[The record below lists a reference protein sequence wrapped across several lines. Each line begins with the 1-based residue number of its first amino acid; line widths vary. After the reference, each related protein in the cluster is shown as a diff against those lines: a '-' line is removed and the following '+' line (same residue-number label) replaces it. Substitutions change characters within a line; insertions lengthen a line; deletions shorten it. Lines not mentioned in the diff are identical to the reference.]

1 MLVKLA
7 IFMVDLTLALATFG
21 LLYAVSLIA
30 TTAIFIFILFYFF
43 KGMDKHC
50 DFSKG
55 RVRALDSSSAIGKAF
70 AGNMGRVSSG
80 MLPVHFPA
88 AREEARGVC
97 FCLPESEE
105 PSVVE
110 ERCGRTCRNV
120 APTQLTG
127 HSNCHPH
134 MNNKESLINKH
145 KYPRGMK
152 SFNTSKMRVL

>member
-1 MLVKLA
+1 MLAKLA

-30 TTAIFIFILFYFF
+30 TTAIFIFILFYLF

-55 RVRALDSSSAIGKAF
+55 RVREQDLSGATGKAF

-88 AREEARGVC
+88 AREEAQGVW

-110 ERCGRTCRNV
+110 EGCRRTCQNV
-120 APTQLTG
+120 TPTQLTG
-127 HSNCHPH
+127 IFLKDILSP
-134 MNNKESLINKH
+134 KLDQLLVPLILGSSLQSGIF
-145 KYPRGMK
+145 Y
-152 SFNTSKMRVL
+152 